1 MFKWMSEGMK
11 EKLRRLYFFFFVLVY
26 SLSVIFMK
34 LDEWYSFK
42 PLVISLAYTA
52 IILIV
57 LVHFL
62 NNKKVHS
69 QFLDLFLRFNWLN
82 LILNWT
88 ISHLIMVTIVSLYF
102 ISQASTS
109 SIFLIATVLVL
120 IIVHISIKYLQD
132 KVPVDSPYVVL
143 WLGLISTFIGFTL
156 SGYAQEAFKEKDD
169 KENLIATIDL
179 ALAQEDNRNDK
190 IEDKLTEII
199 LKVKEKDEIFLDD
212 IKVSLPKNNALEQI
226 INKGDLYN
234 RLSPDGRSTFSFSF
248 NFNPSEISLNDAEI
262 QKELKEEF
270 ERVKSKQRSKE
281 FEKFTKNYF
290 DALNLALLEEYLV
303 ITVLELEK
311 KYLTDSLTQ
320 TEYEQAL
327 DEKREEYMDY
337 MENLKDITYDRYL
350 ESVTRTEDGY
360 FTSNPIFMRYHPHVP
375 SIHERIFGSKY
386 ERQFK

>member
-11 EKLRRLYFFFFVLVY
+11 EKLRRLYFFFFVLFY

-69 QFLDLFLRFNWLN
+69 QFLDLFLRFSWLN

-88 ISHLIMVTIVSLYF
+88 ISHLTMVTIVSLYF

-132 KVPVDSPYVVL
+132 KKVPVDSPYVVL

-179 ALAQEDNRNDK
+179 ALAQEDNRNDR
-190 IEDKLTEII
+190 IEDKLAEII

-248 NFNPSEISLNDAEI
+248 NFNPEISLNDAEI

-281 FEKFTKNYF
+281 FEKFTRSSEYF
-290 DALNLALLEEYLV
+290 YKTLYKV
-303 ITVLELEK
+303 Q
-311 KYLTDSLTQ
+311 YGCS
-320 TEYEQAL
+320 
-327 DEKREEYMDY
+327 
-337 MENLKDITYDRYL
+337 
-350 ESVTRTEDGY
+350 G
-360 FTSNPIFMRYHPHVP
+360 
-375 SIHERIFGSKY
+375 
-386 ERQFK
+386 